1 MYFNN
6 SSDRNEHQ
14 IQIGLNVVEP
24 YLASS
29 VVDQGR
35 ELLDLYK
42 VETHKLQTSSKK
54 NFEKY
59 ENKHIVY
66 ANAPKLI
73 DRVCTA
79 RKYNKVHIKLYAD
92 GGRGF
97 LKLGLSI
104 ISADNSTSDS
114 CEKIKS
120 SGVKK
125 AILLALVEDCIETHF
140 NMDVLFKLTEINNV
154 AYTFHAD
161 FKLLLYVIGNCIA
174 LFSYL
179 ISDIEHRKKVKK

>member
-1 MYFNN
+1 MDVPVLLIYFNN
-6 SSDRNEHQ
+6 FNDKNEPKL
-14 IQIGLNVVEP
+14 GLSVVEP

-42 VETHKLQTSSKK
+42 VETHKLQTCSKK

-59 ENKHIVY
+59 EDKHIVF
-66 ANAPKLI
+66 ANASTLI
-73 DRVCTA
+73 DRICTA

-140 NMDVLFKLTEINNV
+140 NIDLLFKLTEINKV

-174 LFSYL
+174 LYIF
-179 ISDIEHRKKVKK
+179 HF